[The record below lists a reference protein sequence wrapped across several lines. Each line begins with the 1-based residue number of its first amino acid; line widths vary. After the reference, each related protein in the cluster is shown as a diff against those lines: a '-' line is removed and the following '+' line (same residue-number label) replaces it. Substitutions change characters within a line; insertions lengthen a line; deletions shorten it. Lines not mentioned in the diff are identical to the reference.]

1 MPQQPSFFDELANE
15 KQREALQ
22 MIFMGKAGGFAAEF
36 AKVIGD
42 ILGIEFVAIRFEIAK
57 DLAY

>member
-1 MPQQPSFFDELANE
+1 
-15 KQREALQ
+15 

-42 ILGIEFVAIRFEIAK
+42 SLGIEFVTIKFEVAQ